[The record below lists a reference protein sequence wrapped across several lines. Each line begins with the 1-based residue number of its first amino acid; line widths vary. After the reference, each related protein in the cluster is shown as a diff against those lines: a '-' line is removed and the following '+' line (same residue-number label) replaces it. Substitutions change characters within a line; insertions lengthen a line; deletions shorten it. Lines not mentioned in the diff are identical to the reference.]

1 MDQTNIDPR
10 TELVQTSLEL
20 ARSALKTNNLEEA
33 QNHYRE
39 ALSVPGH
46 HPRRE
51 DDIRQNLKTS
61 SDDQIRQIPP
71 EWGAAQRLLDML
83 DGLGLGNDDTRAWKR
98 DLKLK
103 QGHDLL
109 DKGKHRESF
118 EIFKHLIIDAEPSPA
133 IQERLRADISQMVR
147 DYMRQQAVQHHW
159 PLLCQAVESLQN
171 AWAVIG
177 ELQDWP
183 ETTTHIVIEMDQ
195 SLRRARNF
203 GYILLSIFIITAL
216 GYICVLIQVL

>member
-1 MDQTNIDPR
+1 MDQTHIDPR
-10 TELVQTSLEL
+10 TELVQISLEL
-20 ARSALKTNNLEEA
+20 AHSALKKNNLEEA

-51 DDIRQNLKTS
+51 HDIRQDLKTS

-71 EWGAAQRLLDML
+71 GWGWAQDALDTL
-83 DGLGLGNDDTRAWKR
+83 DGLGLGNDDTRAWQR

-133 IQERLRADISQMVR
+133 IKERLRADISQIVR
-147 DYMRQQAVQHHW
+147 DYMRQKAVQHHW
-159 PLLCQAVESLQN
+159 PLLRQAAEGLQ
-171 AWAVIG
+171 VLVVTG

-183 ETTTHIVIEMDQ
+183 ETTAHIVIEMDQ
-195 SLRRARNF
+195 SRRRARNF
-203 GYILLSIFIITAL
+203 GYILLSIFIVLAL
-216 GYICVLIQVL
+216 GYLCALIQG